1 MIMGD
6 VKSSSINE
14 IWHNS
19 NYQELRDIH
28 ERGEWYNHPICCK
41 CDKAHI
47 EVANLL
53 SEDVVSA
60 ASLAAG

>member
-19 NYQELRDIH
+19 NYQELEISMK
-28 ERGEWYNHPICCK
+28 EVSGTTIQY
-41 CDKAHI
+41 
-47 EVANLL
+47 VAN
-53 SEDVVSA
+53 A
-60 ASLAAG
+60 IKPY